1 MLDNESCEHARAPK
15 MSDAKTRDALERT
28 LIVIPA
34 YNEEECLIGTLE
46 ELLSTLPTCH
56 YLVVNDGST
65 DRTEEVCRANG
76 FKHVTLPVN
85 VGLSGAFQTGIK
97 HAFENGY
104 DFVLQFD
111 ADGQHDPC
119 YIPSILEQGRDHDI
133 VIGSRFVTERKP
145 FTLRMVGSAL
155 ITSAIRIASGVRLKD
170 PTSGM
175 RLFGKKSIQA
185 FATDI
190 NCGPEPDTIA
200 YFIKKKKA
208 SVVEVP
214 VTMRE
219 RAAGTSYLNAKA
231 AILYMLRM
239 TMSIVI
245 IQPFRR

>member
-1 MLDNESCEHARAPK
+1 MPTNESLDQNTDSHTPDKRCES
-15 MSDAKTRDALERT
+15 MVERT

-34 YNEEECLIGTLE
+34 YNEESSLSGTLD
-46 ELLSTLPTCH
+46 ELLSTIPSCH
-56 YLVVNDGST
+56 YLIVNDGSR
-65 DRTEEVCRANG
+65 DRTEAICRERG
-76 FKHVTLPVN
+76 FDHLSLPVN

-97 HAFENGY
+97 FAYEHGY

-111 ADGQHDPC
+111 ADGQHDPRF
-119 YIPSILEQGRDHDI
+119 ILTMLEQAADHDI
-133 VIGSRFVTERKP
+133 VIGSRFATEKKP
-145 FTLRMVGSAL
+145 FSLRMTGSAL
-155 ITSAIRIASGVRLKD
+155 ITAAIRLTSGVHLKD

-175 RLFGKKSIQA
+175 RLFGKNSIRA
-185 FATDI
+185 FANDS
-190 NCGPEPDTIA
+190 NCGPEPDTLA

-219 RAAGTSYLNAKA
+219 RTAGTSYLNAKA

-239 TMSIVI
+239 TVSIVI

>member
-1 MLDNESCEHARAPK
+1 MLDNEPREQNAAPQ
-15 MSDAKTRDALERT
+15 MNDERTREALERT

-34 YNEEECLIGTLE
+34 YNEEECLAGTLD

-65 DRTEEVCRANG
+65 DQTEALCRARG
-76 FKHVTLPVN
+76 FRHVTLPVN

-97 HAFENGY
+97 YAFEHGY
-104 DFVLQFD
+104 DYVLQFD

-119 YIPSILEQGRDHDI
+119 YIPAILDAGRDHDI
-133 VIGSRFVTERKP
+133 VIGSRFVTEKKP
-145 FTLRMVGSAL
+145 LTLRMIGSAL
-155 ITSAIRIASGVRLKD
+155 ITTAIRIASGTHLKD

-175 RLFGKKSIQA
+175 RLFGKESIRA
-185 FATDI
+185 FATDM
-190 NCGPEPDTIA
+190 NCGPEPDTLA
-200 YFIKKKKA
+200 YFIKKKRA

-219 RAAGTSYLNAKA
+219 RVAGTSYLNAKA
-231 AILYMLRM
+231 AIIYMLRM
-239 TMSIVI
+239 TVSIVI